1 MKGCVMADGFS
12 KSVVERLWN
21 LIVATRKKIK
31 RKNLPEYLGCEE
43 RCLISDVGRL
53 KKIGLKV
60 YYSRLR
66 DEYDIDF
73 PDNSSITLKLSDKE
87 FFANYYLLAV
97 MNDGALRDMNR
108 KILLAASVHTNPVYD
123 CGPSYGICNPI
134 NSNLEEKLLQ
144 LRNAIVDLHK
154 IVLQYCKSDGSDD
167 LILVNPLKLI
177 HTPNSWY
184 LLAWNQK
191 KSAYRKYKLVRIRNL
206 IVTEDKFHKR
216 SFDSKEVF
224 GDSWWLQYDEK
235 RLDNPYEICVR
246 FSGEAGKS
254 VQEYNLHSSQ
264 RVEEEKDSVLVY
276 WQMSYLYEF
285 ATWLMQW
292 LDSIEILEP
301 QELKD
306 IVEYKIEKYQENTT
320 TDLKEKNTSN

>member
-1 MKGCVMADGFS
+1 MPDGFS

-21 LIVATRKKIK
+21 LIVATRKNIK
-31 RKNLPEYLGCEE
+31 RKDLPEYLGCEE

-60 YYSRLR
+60 RYSRLK

-87 FFANYYLLAV
+87 FFSNYYLLAV
-97 MNDGALRDMNR
+97 MKESASEKISR
-108 KILLAASVHTNPVYD
+108 KILLAASEHTNPLYD

-134 NSNLEEKLLQ
+134 NSKLEEKLLQ
-144 LRNAIVDLHK
+144 LRNSIVDCK
-154 IVLQYCKSDGSDD
+154 KTVLQYCKSDGSDD
-167 LILVNPLKLI
+167 LILVDPLKLI

-184 LLAWNQK
+184 LLAWNEK
-191 KSAYRKYKLVRIRNL
+191 KRGYRKYKLVRIVNL
-206 IVTEDKFHKR
+206 VVTEDKFNSRK
-216 SFDSKEVF
+216 FDEKEVF
-224 GDSWWLQYDEK
+224 GDSWWLQYDET
-235 RLDNPYEICVR
+235 RLHNPYKICVR
-246 FSGEAGKS
+246 FYGEAAKS
-254 VQEYNLHSSQ
+254 VREYNFHDSQ
-264 RVEEEKDSVLVY
+264 EIQEENDDNAIVS
-276 WQMSYLYEF
+276 WQMSYLGEF

-306 IVEYKIEKYQENTT
+306 IINSNIAKYQEKKSKTQIIKT
-320 TDLKEKNTSN
+320 

>member
-1 MKGCVMADGFS
+1 MKGFVMADGFS
-12 KSVVERLWN
+12 KSVIERLWN
-21 LIVATRKKIK
+21 LIVATRKNIK
-31 RKNLPEYLGCEE
+31 RKDLPEYLGCEE

-60 YYSRLR
+60 HYSRLK

-73 PDNSSITLKLSDKE
+73 PDNSSIILKLSDKE
-87 FFANYYLLAV
+87 FFSNYYLLAV
-97 MNDGALRDMNR
+97 MKESASEKINR

-134 NSNLEEKLLQ
+134 NSKLEEKLLQ
-144 LRNAIVDLHK
+144 LRNAIVDLK
-154 IVLQYCKSDGSDD
+154 KTVLQYCKNDGSDD
-167 LILVNPLKLI
+167 LILVYPLKLI

-184 LLAWNQK
+184 LLAWNEK
-191 KSAYRKYKLVRIRNL
+191 KCDYRKYKLVRIINL
-206 IVTEDKFHKR
+206 VVTEDKFHSR
-216 SFDSKEVF
+216 TFDSKEVF
-224 GDSWWLQYDEK
+224 GDSWWLQYDET
-235 RLDNPYEICVR
+235 RLDNPYKICVR
-246 FSGEAGKS
+246 FRGEAGKS
-254 VQEYNLHSSQ
+254 VQEYNFHSSQ

-276 WQMSYLYEF
+276 WQMSYLGEF

-306 IVEYKIEKYQENTT
+306 IVDYKIEQYEANKS
-320 TDLKEKNTSN
+320 TDLKT